1 MRLGVFWATPKE
13 LDPNLYLRN
22 SILSAS
28 NNKITVIELDNTIK
42 LGKRT
47 WLDVDGVVIIGTM
60 LNPQLAL
67 IDLLHS
73 SRKLPIVFWD
83 VESPY
88 DADINSHW
96 YRYFDHVFSVEKQST
111 TAYSF
116 NKISYLP
123 LAADPMYFFQEINLK
138 SAKSISVIGS
148 DYHPRRRLTTQL
160 ELLLKDGE
168 FIDRVGAQ
176 KKSHGANV
184 RVHERLSPGQISL
197 IDNKARVSL
206 IIGRDFDFQNKLRFI
221 SAGSPNPRLF
231 ETILSGGFPLID
243 SLTFDRSI
251 CSDLMH
257 GLTFFTSAIDAYTS
271 FTDLNCDERY
281 RQVMSLQEQVMTTH
295 LYKNRILEIG
305 RVVEELS

>member
-1 MRLGVFWATPKE
+1 MRLGVYWATPKE

-28 NNKITVIELDNTIK
+28 NTKITVVELDHTIK
-42 LGKRT
+42 LEKRPR
-47 WLDVDGVVIIGTM
+47 LDVDGVVVIGTM

-67 IDLLHS
+67 VDLLHS
-73 SRKLPIVFWD
+73 SRKFPIVFWD

-96 YRYFDHVFSVEKQST
+96 YRFFDHVFSVERQSI
-111 TAYSF
+111 AAF
-116 NKISYLP
+116 PNNQISYLP
-123 LAADPMYFFQEINLK
+123 LAADPMYFFQEVNLK
-138 SAKSISVIGS
+138 SSKTISVIGS

-160 ELLLKDGE
+160 ESLLKEGE

-197 IDNKARVSL
+197 LDNIARVSL
-206 IIGRDFDFQNKLRFI
+206 IIGRDFDFQNRRRFI

-243 SLTFDRSI
+243 SLTFDRLI
-251 CSDLMH
+251 CSDLIQ
-257 GLTFFTSAIDAYTS
+257 GLAFFTSALDAYKS
-271 FTDLNCDERY
+271 FTSLSSDERNQ
-281 RQVMSLQEQVMTTH
+281 RVLSMQEQVMTLH
-295 LYKNRILEIG
+295 LYKNRILEIN
-305 RVVEELS
+305 RVFEEMS